1 MMTTFTS
8 VPCPLCPT
16 TDNTAFESGV
26 IDPGTA
32 RCQHRLPPQIDA
44 RRELDDWLDDCR
56 LFGSRICLV
65 CRRYFPADTHT
76 CSYDGTV
83 LREAAVR
90 ERTAP
95 LIERR
100 LQLTSYLGA
109 GSITEVY
116 GGTDLQSGS
125 GIAVKVLRRALSHDA
140 KVSSAFLEEAV
151 RGHSLVHPHIAGVLH
166 CGVLPNGRP
175 YTVTEYLP
183 NYRSLMT
190 IVKESSDPDYVR
202 LLNVMNAA
210 CTAILY
216 SHSKGILHLHPSTSN
231 IVVCGSPNGGG
242 ELVKV
247 CDFGVV
253 EKLFRHLPVD
263 QHASRTM
270 GIFGTPLV
278 ISPEYSR
285 GEPATEK
292 SDVYGLAS
300 SLYSAIARRPAFQK
314 DSALGTVLAHLQDE
328 APRFETH
335 LNVPEKLVDLVFAAL
350 DKDPEQRPSLTHFR
364 AALQV
369 ILNEL

>member
-1 MMTTFTS
+1 MTTFTS

-16 TDNTAFESGV
+16 PDNTVVESAT
-26 IDPGTA
+26 P
-32 RCQHRLPPQIDA
+32 RCQHRIPQQIDA
-44 RRELDDWLDDCR
+44 RKELDDWLDDCR
-56 LFGSRICLV
+56 LFGSRVCLV

-83 LREAAVR
+83 LREGSVR

-116 GGTDLQSGS
+116 GGTDLQNGS
-125 GIAVKVLRRALSHDA
+125 GIAFKVLRRALAHDA

-151 RGHSLVHPHIAGVLH
+151 RGRSLTHPHIAGVFH

-175 YTVTEYLP
+175 YAVTEYLP

-190 IVKESSDPDYVR
+190 IVKESAEPDYMR
-202 LLNVMNAA
+202 LLKIMNAA

-216 SHSKGILHLHPSTSN
+216 AHGKGILHLHPSTSN
-231 IVVCGSPNGGG
+231 IAVCGSQNDGG
-242 ELVKV
+242 ELAKV

-263 QHASRTM
+263 QHASRTT

-314 DSALGTVLAHLQDE
+314 DSALGTVLAHLQEE
-328 APRFETH
+328 APPFEAH
-335 LNVPEKLVDLVFAAL
+335 LNVPSRLSELIFAAL
-350 DKDPEQRPSLTHFR
+350 AKDPTQRPSLTHFR

-369 ILNEL
+369 ILNDL